1 MMFSF
6 YPYSMKKYI
15 KLGLTI
21 LFPLLVY
28 MLPVHSI
35 ETRPAPC
42 LFRLLLDKEC
52 WGCGITRA
60 CINAIHLNIDK
71 ALEYNKLVV
80 IVLPLCIGCYI
91 RYLYIQIK
99 NLKGE

>member
-1 MMFSF
+1 
-6 YPYSMKKYI
+6 MKKYI
-15 KLGLTI
+15 KLILTI
-21 LFPLLVY
+21 LFPVLVY
-28 MLPVHSI
+28 AIPVHLI
-35 ETRPAPC
+35 ESRPAPC
-42 LFRLLLDKEC
+42 LFRLLLGKEC

-99 NLKGE
+99 NLKEV